1 MKKEMKNFL
10 FFEKKTFDQKN
21 LTKKILKKYMRW
33 KDKRARNPNLLFL
46 WRDLKKKKFQNFL
59 FQFIFFFFFGLWGKM
74 MKNDEN
80 FFIFQNVI
88 NKRYLKKEGLL
99 IFVSF

>member
-46 WRDLKKKKFQNFL
+46 WRDL
-59 FQFIFFFFFGLWGKM
+59 
-74 MKNDEN
+74 
-80 FFIFQNVI
+80 
-88 NKRYLKKEGLL
+88 
-99 IFVSF
+99 